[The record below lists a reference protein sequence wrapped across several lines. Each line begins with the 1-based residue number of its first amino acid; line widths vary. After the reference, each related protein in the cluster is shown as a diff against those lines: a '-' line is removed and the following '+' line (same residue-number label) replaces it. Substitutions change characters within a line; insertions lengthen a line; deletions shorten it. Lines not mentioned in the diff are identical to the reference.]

1 MKGLKYWIRINED
14 PTLAHEWM
22 SREIEEV
29 FVPDLGLYINLEAV
43 FFGEREDR
51 VPEKFEEILM
61 DASGCLALKDALA
74 VFDQLKK
81 RVRENTFGERSDE
94 D

>member
-1 MKGLKYWIRINED
+1 M
-14 PTLAHEWM
+14 
-22 SREIEEV
+22 
-29 FVPDLGLYINLEAV
+29 